1 MFSAAV
7 VLIISTALCLFYF
20 QILCEMILRR
30 EFDRPY
36 FRAIVNA
43 IRLEFPHWRK
53 LPERTGR
60 PVDYPAFRLALQ
72 CDFDALTYLLKK
84 AGKVTSRRHAVEVW
98 LLVLYFRLLFLGLA
112 VRRALRLREKA
123 PVLKLTAI
131 LQYFANTLG
140 QRVNVR
146 SLSAMA
152 PSEYV
157 V

>member
-43 IRLEFPHWRK
+43 NRLEFPHWRK

-84 AGKVTSRRHAVEVW
+84 TGKVTSPRHAVEVR

-112 VRRALRLREKA
+112 VRRALRLREKS
-123 PVLKLTAI
+123 PVLKLAAI

-140 QRVNVR
+140 QRVNVL